1 VASSLTNLGTY
12 LPSSRQA
19 KRGGGIVAAGAFAL
33 AGAAIIVNWR
43 ANKAERTYPP
53 RGSFVTTGGV
63 RLHYM
68 ERGNGPPV
76 VILHGNGAMV
86 DDIIIS
92 GLLDQ
97 TRQSHRAVAFD
108 RPGFGHSE
116 RPRGHSWSASAQAG
130 LLPEA
135 FALLG
140 IHRPIVVGHS
150 WGTMVALALAL
161 DNPNQVSG
169 LVLASGYYYPGP
181 RADVTLSSASAT
193 PVLGD
198 VICHTAGPMLGE
210 AMAPA
215 VFRKMF
221 APQPISVR
229 FDQEF
234 PVALALRPSQ
244 VRAYSEDAAHMNA
257 SAEELSPRYG
267 SLSCP
272 VIILSGDGDKIVD
285 FERQSI
291 RLHRELAGSKLDI
304 FRGAGHMT
312 HHFDPR
318 RVVRAIDEISPALSP
333 GSEKGAVSGVAGWAE
348 V

>member
-1 VASSLTNLGTY
+1 MATNLSHFDTY

-19 KRGGGIVAAGAFAL
+19 KRGGGILAAGVLAL

-53 RGSFVTTGGV
+53 RGSFITVGGV
-63 RLHYM
+63 RLHYL
-68 ERGNGPPV
+68 ERGSGPPV

-97 TRQSHRAVAFD
+97 AAQSHRAVAFD

-116 RPRGHSWSASAQAG
+116 RPRGHSWSASAQAA

-161 DNPNQVSG
+161 DHPNEVSG
-169 LVLASGYYYPGP
+169 LVLASGYYYPQP
-181 RADVTLSSASAT
+181 RADVMLSSASAT

-198 VICHTAGPMLGE
+198 VICHTAGPLLGE
-210 AMAPA
+210 AMAPS

-221 APQPISVR
+221 APQPVSAR

-234 PVALALRPSQ
+234 PIGLALRPSQ

-272 VIILSGDGDKIVD
+272 VIILSGDGDEIVD
-285 FERQSI
+285 FEKQSM
-291 RLHRELAGSKLDI
+291 RLHRELRGSNLDI
-304 FRGAGHMT
+304 FQGAGHMT

-318 RVVRAIDEISPALSP
+318 RVVRAIDAISPAVSP
-333 GSEKGAVSGVAGWAE
+333 DPATAAVGSTVG
-348 V
+348 